1 MANITFN
8 CPHCNQAVQCDDQW
22 GGQQIQ
28 CPLCQGGIIVPQAAP
43 TASGSTG
50 TQKNTLV
57 PDVPTSATPKLS
69 FQQNAQQP
77 AAPRSVPI
85 RKLAAPPPKKKNRL
99 VTIGIWVGVAAALGA
114 GVYFGWPLVRQYQE
128 KLNEKTRAA
137 EKDSDGGQVG
147 HIADLN
153 SVLDATDPSNV
164 RLDKLAKRRKAGG
177 PGEAPTPMAGDDAAP
192 GAEPG
197 RQAAAV
203 PPTYTLDVTEAKFP
217 DGAVNGSI
225 AGKKFLPDNTRV
237 DLVGAVPVLRLIQGV
252 PTSPDREIMVYLR
265 VKPGEMLANQGW
277 TVASDQKAG
286 SDVPLVYKR
295 WQAAPGAPAA
305 MKAFSSGY
313 AMKLQLDKFA
323 DGAVSGKIFLALP
336 DTEKSVV
343 GGAFKATVAIPE
355 GAAAALAP
363 AAAATPAQPA
373 ERRSPDRYRTRNRGQ

>member
-1 MANITFN
+1 MANMTFN

-43 TASGSTG
+43 SAPAQGAG
-50 TQKNTLV
+50 QKNSLV
-57 PDVPTSATPKLS
+57 PAVPASVAPKLS

-77 AAPRSVPI
+77 AAPSRSIPI
-85 RKLAAPPPKKKNRL
+85 RKLAGPPPKKKNRL
-99 VTIGIWVGVAAALGA
+99 VTIGIWVGVAAVLGA
-114 GVYFGWPLVRQYQE
+114 GVYFGWPMVRKYQE

-137 EKDSDGGQVG
+137 EKDADGGQVG

-153 SVLDATDPSNV
+153 NVLDATDPSDV
-164 RLDKLAKRRKAGG
+164 RLDKLAKRRKSG
-177 PGEAPTPMAGDDAAP
+177 PGETPTPMAGDDAAP
-192 GAEPG
+192 GAGPA
-197 RQAAAV
+197 RQGPVV
-203 PPTYTLDVTEAKFP
+203 PPVHTLDVTEAKVP

-225 AGKKFLPDNTRV
+225 AGKAFLPDNTRV
-237 DLVGAVPVLRLIQGV
+237 DLVGAVPVLRLIQGM
-252 PTSPDREIMVYLR
+252 PTSPDREIMIYLR
-265 VKPGEMLANQGW
+265 LKAGEMLANQSW

-286 SDVPLVYKR
+286 SDVPQVYKR
-295 WQAAPGAPAA
+295 WQPAPGLPAA

-313 AMKLQLDKFA
+313 AMKLQLDKVA

-343 GGAFKATVAIPE
+343 GGTFKATVAIPE

-363 AAAATPAQPA
+363 ATPATPGTPARAPA
-373 ERRSPDRYRTRNRGQ
+373 EQRRRDRYR